1 MNNRPKPK
9 YCVTM
14 GSCRQLFM
22 NKSRIQIDITYPHYT
37 KEILQLIKYCKYGES
52 IVTQNETNYTFRTPI
67 LHNKELIY
75 LDKFKDELEK
85 MDVCLIEIA
94 SKKVYKYNNLYV
106 HHIAHDQ
113 HYKACSGMKKD
124 IIVYDQEKEEI
135 ESDILEIKKE
145 LGDKQII
152 IACHQVTRDY
162 GERYKLSI
170 WLEEICKKHNIT
182 FINPVKEMKKEF
194 LLSDDDIPSLFSN
207 KEKNYNHLSGK
218 GENMMRQ
225 IYHRFINGGT

>member
-1 MNNRPKPK
+1 
-9 YCVTM
+9 
-14 GSCRQLFM
+14 M
-22 NKSRIQIDITYPHYT
+22 NKSPIQIDITYPHYT

-67 LHNKELIY
+67 LHDKELTY
-75 LDKFKDELEK
+75 SDKFKNELEK

-94 SKKVYKYNNLYV
+94 SKKVYKYNHLYV

-124 IIVYDQEKEEI
+124 IVVYDQKKEEI

-145 LGDKQII
+145 LCDKQII
-152 IACHQVTRDY
+152 IVCHQVTRNY

-170 WLEEICKKHNIT
+170 WLEEICNKYNIP
-182 FINPVKEMKKEF
+182 FINPVKEMKKDF
-194 LLSDDDIPSLFSN
+194 LLLDDDIPSLFSN
-207 KEKNYNHLSGK
+207 KEKNYNHLSEK
-218 GENMMRQ
+218 GINMMRQ
-225 IYHRFINGGT
+225 IYNRFIIEGT